1 MVIFDRASRIEK
13 IKKLDAEVAS
23 DTFWNDQRRAKQ
35 VMAELKNVKSPLESL
50 DALQKEEEEV
60 RILLDMGLEQGDDS
74 VLSDIRK
81 GLDKLERDVSLFQ
94 SQLLLNQPYDR
105 DNAIITIL
113 AGAGGTDAQDWAN
126 MLLRMYMRWAEKQ
139 SFSVELVDLSEG
151 EEAGI
156 KSATLMIKGPYAY
169 GYLKAEKGVH
179 RLVRISPFNANSKRQ
194 TSFAA
199 LEVVPDVTEDI
210 TVDIRPEDLRVDT
223 YRASGAGGQHINK
236 TDSAVRITHMPT
248 GVVVQ
253 CQNNRS
259 QIQNRETAMRLLTAK
274 LYQLM
279 LEQHAEELAKL
290 KGVHKDV
297 AWGNQIRSYVF
308 HPYSMVKDHRTE
320 AETAQ
325 VQDVMDGD
333 LDMFIEAYLKQNIQ
347 KQ

>member
-1 MVIFDRASRIEK
+1 M
-13 IKKLDAEVAS
+13 AS